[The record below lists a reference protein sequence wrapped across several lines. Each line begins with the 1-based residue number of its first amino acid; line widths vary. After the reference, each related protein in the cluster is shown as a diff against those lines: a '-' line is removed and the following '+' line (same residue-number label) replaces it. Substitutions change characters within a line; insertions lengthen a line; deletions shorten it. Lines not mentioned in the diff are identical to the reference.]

1 MSRSPTLQADS
12 LPAEPQ
18 GKAKNTGVGSLSL
31 LQGIFQTQESNR
43 GLLHCRRILY
53 QLSFFP
59 DGKPLQFIE
68 SVLKYGFPQWL
79 SGKESAHDAGD
90 TGDAGSNPGWG
101 RSPGE
106 GHGNLLQYSCLETSR
121 HIGASRATVHEVTKS
136 WT

>member
-1 MSRSPTLQADS
+1 MSLIDIYKTPL
-12 LPAEPQ
+12 
-18 GKAKNTGVGSLSL
+18 NTGLA
-31 LQGIFQTQESNR
+31 R
-43 GLLHCRRILY
+43 
-53 QLSFFP
+53 
-59 DGKPLQFIE
+59 
-68 SVLKYGFPQWL
+68 WL

-121 HIGASRATVHEVTKS
+121 HIGAWRATVHEVTKR